1 MTEGS
6 VNTSSTGE
14 SDSISSSEVE
24 TASSCRGCGAEG
36 LEVMLSLGSLP
47 LANALVPE
55 AQLGR
60 DERRYPLDLAYCSEC
75 ALVQITVSVPP
86 EELFSDYA
94 YFSSYADSVV
104 ANARDLVERTIE
116 ERSLGP
122 DNLAMEVASNDGYLL
137 QYYVRSGVPVLG
149 IDPAEN
155 IVAEAEARGVTSMA
169 AFFGTDL
176 AEELRASGRRA
187 DVLHANNVLAHVPDL
202 NGFVYGIA
210 RVLADDGVA
219 IIETP
224 YVKDLVERLEF
235 DTIYHEHLFYYS
247 VTALRTL
254 FARNGLDLFDIE
266 WIPIHG
272 GSLRVFAT
280 PSGSAMPRPSVS
292 EYLAAEE
299 AAGLGR
305 PEYYRGFG
313 ERVARLCDDLRAFLQ
328 DLNERGHSISA
339 YGAAA
344 KGATL
349 LNTLGIGREIIDE
362 VADRSPH
369 KQDHYMPGVHIPIRS
384 PEHVFGSSPDYV
396 LLLAW
401 NYADEILEQQ
411 PEYRRAGGRFII
423 PVPEP
428 KVV

>member
-1 MTEGS
+1 VSEDS
-6 VNTSSTGE
+6 VNVTNTQRSQIT
-14 SDSISSSEVE
+14 SSSEAE
-24 TASSCRGCGAEG
+24 PTSSCRGCEASG
-36 LEVMLSLGSLP
+36 LEVMLSLGKLP
-47 LANALVPE
+47 LANALVAE
-55 AQLGR
+55 DQLGQP
-60 DERRYPLDLAYCSEC
+60 ERRYPLDLAYCSEC
-75 ALVQITVSVPP
+75 ALVQITVSVTP
-86 EELFSDYA
+86 EELFIDYA

-104 ANARDLVERTIE
+104 ANAKELVERTIE

-122 DNLAMEVASNDGYLL
+122 NSLAMEVASNDGYLL
-137 QYYVRSGVPVLG
+137 QYYVQSGVPVLG

-155 IVAEAEARGVTSMA
+155 VIPEAEARGVTSLA

-202 NGFVYGIA
+202 NGFVYGIG

-224 YVKDLVERLEF
+224 YVKDLVEKLEF

-247 VTALRTL
+247 VTALKTL
-254 FARNGLDLFDIE
+254 FARNGLDLVDVD

-272 GSLRVFAT
+272 GSLRVFASPT
-280 PSGSAMPRPSVS
+280 GATKPRPSVS

-299 AAGLGR
+299 EAGVAR

-313 ERVARLCDDLRAFLQ
+313 ERVSRLSDDLRALLQ
-328 DLNERGHSISA
+328 DLKERGHSISA

-349 LNTLGIGREIIDE
+349 LNTLGVGHEIIDA

-369 KQDHYMPGVHIPIRS
+369 KQGHYMPGVRIPIAS
-384 PEHVFGSSPDYV
+384 PEQVFVGSPDYV

-401 NYADEILEQQ
+401 NYADEVLKQQ
-411 PEYRRAGGRFII
+411 DEYRYAGGRFII

>member
-1 MTEGS
+1 MDVTDTQRSKMT
-6 VNTSSTGE
+6 
-14 SDSISSSEVE
+14 SSSEVE
-24 TASSCRGCGAEG
+24 PTSACRGCGAGG
-36 LEVMLSLGSLP
+36 LEVMLSLGRLP
-47 LANALVPE
+47 LANALVAE
-55 AQLGR
+55 DRLGQP
-60 DERRYPLDLAYCSEC
+60 ERRYPLDLAYCSQC

-86 EELFSDYA
+86 EELFTDYA

-104 ANARDLVERTIE
+104 ANAKELVERTIE

-122 DNLAMEVASNDGYLL
+122 NSLAMEVASNDGYLL
-137 QYYVRSGVPVLG
+137 QYYVQSGVPVLG

-155 IVAEAEARGVTSMA
+155 IIAEAEARGVTSLA
-169 AFFGTDL
+169 AFFGTEL

-202 NGFVYGIA
+202 NGFVYGIG
-210 RVLADDGVA
+210 RVLTDDGVA

-247 VTALRTL
+247 VTALKEL
-254 FARNGLDLFDIE
+254 FARNGLDLVDVE

-272 GSLRVFAT
+272 GSLRVFASPT
-280 PSGSAMPRPSVS
+280 GSTKPRPSVS

-299 AAGLGR
+299 EAGVARAG
-305 PEYYRGFG
+305 YYRGFG
-313 ERVARLCDDLRAFLQ
+313 ERVARLCDDLRALLE

-349 LNTLGIGREIIDE
+349 LNTLGVGREIIDA

-369 KQDHYMPGVHIPIRS
+369 KQNRYMPGVRIPIAS
-384 PEHVFGSSPDYV
+384 PEQVFEGAPDYV

-401 NYADEILEQQ
+401 NYADEVMKQQ
-411 PEYRRAGGRFII
+411 AEYRRAGGRFII

>member
-1 MTEGS
+1 
-6 VNTSSTGE
+6 
-14 SDSISSSEVE
+14 
-24 TASSCRGCGAEG
+24 
-36 LEVMLSLGSLP
+36 MLSLGELP
-47 LANALVPE
+47 LANAIIPE
-55 AQLGR
+55 DQLGAA
-60 DERRYPLDLAYCSEC
+60 ERRYPLDLAYCSAC
-75 ALVQITVSVPP
+75 ALAQITVSVPP

-94 YFSSYADSVV
+94 YFSSYGDAVV
-104 ANARDLVERTIE
+104 TNAKEIVGRTIQ
-116 ERSLGP
+116 ERSLGSSS
-122 DNLAMEVASNDGYLL
+122 LAMEVASNDGYLL
-137 QYYVRSGVPVLG
+137 QYYVQAGVPVLG

-155 IVAEAEARGVTSMA
+155 IVAEAEARGVTSLA
-169 AFFGTDL
+169 AFFGAEL
-176 AEELRASGRRA
+176 AEELRASGKRA

-247 VTALRTL
+247 VTALKTL
-254 FARNGLDLFDIE
+254 FARNGLDLVDVE

-272 GSLRVFAT
+272 GSLRVFAS
-280 PSGSAMPRPSVS
+280 PSGSTKPRPSVA

-299 AAGLGR
+299 SSGVGR

-313 ERVARLCDDLRAFLQ
+313 DRVARLCDELRALLE
-328 DLNERGHSISA
+328 DLKGKGHRISA

-349 LNTLGIGREIIDE
+349 LNTLGVGREIIDE

-369 KQDHYMPGVHIPIRS
+369 KQDHYMPGVRIPIRS
-384 PEHVFGSSPDYV
+384 PEQVFTSSPDYV

-401 NYADEILEQQ
+401 NYADEILAQQ
-411 PEYRRAGGRFII
+411 AEYRRAGGRFIV

>member
-1 MTEGS
+1 MA
-6 VNTSSTGE
+6 
-14 SDSISSSEVE
+14 EVVP
-24 TASSCRGCGAEG
+24 ASSCRGCGADG
-36 LEVMLSLGSLP
+36 LEAMLSLGKLP
-47 LANALVPE
+47 LANALLTEDRLDQP
-55 AQLGR
+55 
-60 DERRYPLDLAYCSEC
+60 ERRYPLDLAYCSTC
-75 ALVQITVSVPP
+75 ALAQITVSVPP

-104 ANARDLVERTIE
+104 QNAKELVDRTIE
-116 ERSLGP
+116 QRSLGP
-122 DNLAMEVASNDGYLL
+122 RSLAMEVASNDGYLL
-137 QYYVRSGVPVLG
+137 QHYVQADVPVLG

-176 AEELRASGRRA
+176 AEELRASGQRA

-202 NGFVYGIA
+202 NGFVYGIG

-247 VTALRTL
+247 VTSLKTL
-254 FARNGLDLFDIE
+254 FARNGMDLVDVE

-272 GSLRVFAT
+272 GSLRVFASPAGAT
-280 PSGSAMPRPSVS
+280 TPRPSVS
-292 EYLAAEE
+292 EWLAAEE
-299 AAGLGR
+299 AAGVAT
-305 PEYYRGFG
+305 PDYYRGFG
-313 ERVARLCDDLRAFLQ
+313 ERVNRLCDDLRALLG
-328 DLNERGHSISA
+328 DLKAKGHRISA

-344 KGATL
+344 KGAVL
-349 LNTLGIGREIIDE
+349 LNTLGVGRDVIDE

-369 KQDHYMPGVHIPIRS
+369 KQNHFMPGVHIPIKS
-384 PEHVFGSSPDYV
+384 PEQVFDGAPDYV

-401 NYADEILEQQ
+401 NYAEEILKQQ
-411 PEYRRAGGRFII
+411 DRYRRAGGRFIV